1 MYQDQ
6 DEEDINDIII
16 SMSDADKMTIFLP
29 SIKDLRDDL
38 DDYHQMLV
46 KFINFETGKSLQTIE
61 DFGHIELL
69 QELRGELRKFNV
81 KMNCRKILGFNRLE
95 NISTL
100 INFNPKRKPIPPG
113 LFKGNILNTCTY
125 MSKSLNEIF
134 ILQANL
140 LEYS

>member
-6 DEEDINDIII
+6 AEEDINDIII
-16 SMSDADKMTIFLP
+16 SMTDADKMTIFLP

-100 INFNPKRKPIPPG
+100 IKFNPKRKPIPPG
-113 LFKGNILNTCTY
+113 LFKGNLQNNFMCKLNINITSRQT
-125 MSKSLNEIF
+125 S
-134 ILQANL
+134 
-140 LEYS
+140 